1 MSNNLLTISYITN
14 EGLVVLENELVFAD
28 GVDKQYAAE
37 FAVTGAKIGATC
49 NVRRPPRYI
58 GTFGP
63 ALNVEDTNETF
74 IPVALNYQFHVD
86 VQFTTADL
94 LLSMDLFRTRVL
106 KPMMATVSNRV
117 DSDGLYFAYQNTAQA
132 VGSMGTPAAS
142 YLAYALANA
151 QLVNEAVPAGPRRV
165 CLDPLTQAYAADG
178 IKGLFN
184 PQISVSEFYR
194 KGMINRETAGMD
206 WYTDQNVVSYS
217 PAQGGGTPTLANT
230 THTGIITSGWA
241 QQGFIETTGWTAA
254 AAVRVKVGDIIQIAG
269 VFPVNPQNRTR
280 YQNGAPNGGLKQFV
294 VLPPGGYTQNPIGTA
309 SPGLAFSAATLT
321 SGTFNASTGEYS
333 STAGGALS
341 ILIGEVVI
349 SGGQF
354 QNATA
359 PSSTTAALFI
369 NGQPASTFLATTVSS
384 PQSIAYH
391 KTAFALAFAD
401 LPLPRGVQE
410 AARASDPDIGMSM
423 RMVTQYTINN
433 DAMPT
438 RCDILY
444 GWSGLYRNMAVRV
457 LG

>member
-14 EGLVVLENELVFAD
+14 EGLVVLENELVFTD

-37 FAVTGAKIGATC
+37 FGINGAKIGAVC

-74 IPVALNYQFHVD
+74 IPVPLNYQFHVD
-86 VQFTTADL
+86 VQFSTADM

-106 KPMMATVSNRV
+106 TPMMATVANRV
-117 DSDGLYFAYQNTAQA
+117 DSDGLYFAYQQTAQA
-132 VGSMGTPAAS
+132 VGAFGTPAAS
-142 YLAYALANA
+142 YLTYALANA
-151 QLVNEAVPAGPRRV
+151 QLISEAVPAGPRRV
-165 CLDPLTQAYAADG
+165 CIDPLSAAYAADG
-178 IKGLFN
+178 VKGLFN
-184 PQISVSEFYR
+184 PQISISEFYR
-194 KGMINRETAGMD
+194 KGMINRETAGLD
-206 WYTDQNVVSYS
+206 WYTDQNVVSFATG
-217 PAQGGGTPTLANT
+217 PGGGTPTLTAT
-230 THTGIITSGWA
+230 THTGIIASGWV
-241 QQGFIETTGWTAA
+241 QQGIIETTGWTASA
-254 AAVRVKVGDIIQIAG
+254 NIRVKVGDILQIAG
-269 VFPVNPQNRTR
+269 VFPVNPQSRTR

-294 VLPPGGYTQNPIGTA
+294 VLPPGGYTQNPVGTA
-309 SPGLAFSAATLT
+309 TPGLQFAAAALT
-321 SGTFNASTGEYS
+321 SGTFNATTGEYT

-341 ILIGEVVI
+341 IMIGEAVI
-349 SGGQF
+349 TGGQF

-359 PSSTTAALFI
+359 PSSTTAAIFVNGQAASTFI
-369 NGQPASTFLATTVSS
+369 NGTVS

-391 KTAFALAFAD
+391 KTAFAAAFAD
-401 LPLPRGVQE
+401 LPLPRGVQD
-410 AARASDPDIGMSM
+410 AARASDADIGMSM

-433 DAMPT
+433 DALPT

>member
-37 FAVTGAKIGATC
+37 FGVNGAKIGAVC

-63 ALNVEDTNETF
+63 ALNVEDTNETY

-86 VQFTTADL
+86 VQFTTADM

-106 KPMMATVSNRV
+106 QPIMATVANRV

-132 VGSMGTPAAS
+132 VGTMGVTAAS
-142 YLAYALANA
+142 YLTYALANA
-151 QLVNEAVPAGPRRV
+151 QLVNEAVPAGSRRV
-165 CLDPLTQAYAADG
+165 CIDPTTQAYAADG
-178 IKGLFN
+178 VKGLFN
-184 PQISVSEFYR
+184 PQISISDAYR
-194 KGMINRETAGMD
+194 KGMINRDTAGLD
-206 WYTDQNVVSYS
+206 WYTDQNVVSFTTG
-217 PAQGGGTPTLANT
+217 AGGGSPTLANT
-230 THTGIITSGWA
+230 THTGIISSGWA
-241 QQGFIETTGWTAA
+241 QSGFIETTGWTASA
-254 AAVRVKVGDIIQIAG
+254 NPRVKVGDILQIAG
-269 VFPVNPQNRTR
+269 VYPVNPQSRTR
-280 YQNGAPNGGLKQFV
+280 YGNTLKQFV
-294 VLPPGGYTQNPIGTA
+294 VLPPGGYTQNPVGTA
-309 SPGLAFSAATLT
+309 TPGLQFAAATLT

-349 SGGQF
+349 TGGQF

-359 PSSTTAALFI
+359 PSSATAAI
-369 NGQPASTFLATTVSS
+369 TVNGGAAAATVS

-391 KTAFALAFAD
+391 RLAFALAFAD
-401 LPLPRGVQE
+401 LPLPRGVQD

-433 DAMPT
+433 DALPT
-438 RCDILY
+438 RVDILY
-444 GWSGLYRNMAVRV
+444 GWSGLYRNCAVRV